1 MIPQSKGKMF
11 LAEERG
17 CCEMD
22 WFRSYSTFNFG
33 IFQQEHKSAA
43 GALYLLND
51 DTLAGQRSLSLT
63 VEEPSDIL
71 LLPVVGA
78 VSCSTSQGYADGMEA
93 GQCVRL
99 YATPG
104 TTVQIDNPYNDELV
118 NFVQLWLKQ
127 PAPFSGKHARSFSFD
142 LNNNRNQ
149 LIELF
154 PGETG
159 AARHYIGKFTGRAEW
174 THTITPS
181 NNALFVFVIE
191 GAFEVQYRL
200 LHARDGLLLW
210 DTQEAE
216 LEALSNDAIILVS
229 EITMN
234 D

>member
-1 MIPQSKGKMF
+1 MVPQSKGKMF

-43 GALYLLND
+43 GPLYVLND
-51 DTLAGQRSLSLT
+51 DTLAGQRSVTLT

-71 LLPVVGA
+71 LLPVVGS
-78 VSCSTSQGYADGMEA
+78 VTCSTSMGYADGLEA
-93 GQCVRL
+93 GQCTRL
-99 YATPG
+99 YAVAGSTLQ
-104 TTVQIDNPYNDELV
+104 VDNPYDEELV
-118 NFVQLWLKQ
+118 NYVQLWFKQ
-127 PAPFSGKHARSFSFD
+127 PAHFTGRHARSFSFD
-142 LNNNRNQ
+142 LNNNKNQ

-154 PGETG
+154 PGEACG
-159 AARHYIGKFTGRAEW
+159 ARHYIGKFSGRAELL
-174 THTITPS
+174 HTITPS
-181 NNALFVFVIE
+181 YNAVFVFVIE

-210 DTQEAE
+210 DVQEAE

-229 EITMN
+229 EMN
-234 D
+234 IEA